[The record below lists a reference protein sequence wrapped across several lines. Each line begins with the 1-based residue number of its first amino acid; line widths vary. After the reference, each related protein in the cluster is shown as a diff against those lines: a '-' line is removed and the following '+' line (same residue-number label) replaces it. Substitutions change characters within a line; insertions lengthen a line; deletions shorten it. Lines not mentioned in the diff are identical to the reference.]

1 MRIVVHIGTEKT
13 GSTSIQAF
21 CRQNRRA
28 LLRRGLLYPAR
39 PGPDWHSSLIVAS
52 RAPRPRP
59 GAGRGRDIVDEP
71 ARAAYAARVQAML
84 GREIARH
91 RPAQVLLSNEV
102 LAPRLADAA
111 SLRRLQALLAPLADE
126 VRILVYL
133 RRQED
138 FLAGLYST
146 AVKNGAAR
154 TLEEIIAAS
163 DLDYDAM
170 LARWAQVFGREALI
184 VRRYG
189 GPGFDILADFAEAVG
204 LGPIAGL
211 ARPARM
217 NPSLDGAT
225 LELLRRMDPH
235 LGADRARR
243 RRLVRLLERVSE
255 GGPSGLPEAE
265 RRAVSAAHA
274 ESNRRVK
281 AAYFPGLEGP
291 LFPDPPRG
299 DTAGAGLTLDR
310 AARISARALET
321 ALGEA
326 PRGTCARLSGALG
339 RRVADLRDRLARRR
353 RRDGSR

>member
-21 CRQNRRA
+21 CRQNWRA

-59 GAGRGRDIVDEP
+59 KARRGRDIVDEP

-138 FLAGLYST
+138 FLASLYST
-146 AVKNGAAR
+146 AIKTGATP
-154 TLEEIIAAS
+154 TLGEVIATC

-170 LARWAQVFGREALI
+170 LARWAQLFGREALM

-189 GPGFDILADFAEAVG
+189 GPGFDILADFAETVG
-204 LGPIAGL
+204 LGPVGDL
-211 ARPARM
+211 PRPTRM

-225 LELLRRMDPH
+225 LELLRRMNPH

-243 RRLVRLLERVSE
+243 RRLVRLLERVSD
-255 GGPSGLPEAE
+255 GAPCGLPEAE
-265 RRAVSAAHA
+265 RRAVAAAHA

-291 LFPDPPRG
+291 LFPDPPR
-299 DTAGAGLTLDR
+299 AEASGAGLTVDQ
-310 AARISARALET
+310 AARLSARALEA
-321 ALGEA
+321 ALEEA
-326 PRGTCARLSGALG
+326 PARPGARLSGALRAG
-339 RRVADLRDRLARRR
+339 LAGPFARLASFRRR
-353 RRDGSR
+353 GDPG